1 MSKIIAAGVIALFIG
16 TGPAA
21 FAQAQTQGAAP
32 STQGSE
38 SSSAADASG
47 FTDARIAVVKA
58 ALQLTPDQEKLWPPV
73 ESAIRQRAQNRQ
85 ARIAAVT
92 KRIEELRDRGPEAL
106 RDRDPIAFLQRR
118 ADALAQRSADL
129 KKLAQAW
136 EPLYKTL
143 DPSQKRRMAF
153 LAVVVLRDMREAI
166 EERRSFDDDD
176 DQG

>member
-1 MSKIIAAGVIALFIG
+1 MSKILAAGVIALFMG
-16 TGPAA
+16 TAPAA
-21 FAQAQTQGAAP
+21 YAQAQTQGAAP
-32 STQGSE
+32 SGSE
-38 SSSAADASG
+38 SSSAADASA
-47 FTDARIAVVKA
+47 FTDARVSVVKA
-58 ALQLTPDQEKLWPPV
+58 ALQLTPDQEKLWPAV
-73 ESAIRQRAQNRQ
+73 ESAMREQAKNRQ
-85 ARIAAVT
+85 ARIAAAA

-118 ADALAQRSADL
+118 ADALAQRSTDL